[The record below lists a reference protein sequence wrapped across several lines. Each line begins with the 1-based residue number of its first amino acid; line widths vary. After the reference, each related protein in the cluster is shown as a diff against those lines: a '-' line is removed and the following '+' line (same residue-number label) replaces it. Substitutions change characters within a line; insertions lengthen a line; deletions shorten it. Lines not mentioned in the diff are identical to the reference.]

1 MHCALCIERM
11 MTMQWREI
19 EVFTTKEGLEPL
31 TGCLNLL
38 GINGFVIND
47 AEEFAAFTEDKSAN
61 WDYIDDSLLGL
72 KNRENSVTCYL
83 PDNEQGDQML
93 IELKAELKALKAR
106 DTEGRFGRLE
116 IRENTV
122 KEEDWAN
129 NWKQYFHP
137 FPVGQ
142 NLLVMPSWEQLD
154 VPTPREIIL
163 IDPESSFGTG
173 QHETTRMCLELLDGR
188 VCEGD
193 KMLDLGCGSG
203 ILSVA
208 SAKLG
213 ASHVTCVDIDE
224 NSVKIAKQNL
234 EKNNISADKFT
245 VKCGN
250 ICDDAALRDSLGGG
264 YDVVCAN
271 IVADVLIAMSD
282 YFMSFLDDDGVLIVS
297 GIIKERADEVFR
309 VLKSKGLKMVG
320 MRERE
325 DWLAAMYATPRNSDF
340 SDIDE

>member
-1 MHCALCIERM
+1 ME
-11 MTMQWREI
+11 WREI

-31 TGCLNLL
+31 TGALNLL

-47 AEEFAAFTEDKSAN
+47 ADEFKAFTEDKSAN
-61 WDYIDDSLLGL
+61 WDYIDDSLLKL
-72 KNRENSVTCYL
+72 KERENSVTCYL
-83 PDNEQGDQML
+83 PDNAQGEQML
-93 IELKAELKALKAR
+93 IELKAELAAMKSR
-106 DTEGRFGRLE
+106 DAEGRLGRLE
-116 IRENTV
+116 IREASV

-142 NLLVMPSWEQLD
+142 NLLVMPSWETLD
-154 VPTPREIIL
+154 VPTPRQIIL

-173 QHETTRMCLELLDGR
+173 QHDTTRMCLDMLDGR

-193 KMLDLGCGSG
+193 LMLDLGCGSG

-213 ASHVTCVDIDE
+213 AKKVTCVDIDE
-224 NSVKIAKQNL
+224 NSVKIARQNL
-234 EKNNISADKFT
+234 EKNSIPADRFE
-245 VKCGN
+245 VMCGN
-250 ICDDAALRDSLGGG
+250 ICEDAALRERIGSG

-282 YFMSFLDDDGVLIVS
+282 YFMSFLNDNGVLIVS
-297 GIIKERADEVFR
+297 GIIKQRADEVFS
-309 VLKSKGLKMVG
+309 VLKQKGFVMVG
-320 MRERE
+320 IRERE
-325 DWLAAMYATPRNSDF
+325 DWVAAMYATPNNK
-340 SDIDE
+340 DIHN

>member
-1 MHCALCIERM
+1 ME
-11 MTMQWREI
+11 WREI

-31 TGCLNLL
+31 TGALNLL

-47 AEEFAAFTEDKSAN
+47 AEEFKAFTEDKSAN
-61 WDYIDDSLLGL
+61 WDYIDDSLLKL
-72 KNRENSVTCYL
+72 KERENSVTCYL
-83 PDNEQGDQML
+83 PDNAQGEQML
-93 IELKAELKALKAR
+93 IELKAELAAMKSR
-106 DTEGRFGRLE
+106 DAEGRLGRLE
-116 IRENTV
+116 IREASV

-142 NLLVMPSWEQLD
+142 NLLVMPSWETLD
-154 VPTPREIIL
+154 VPTPRQIIL

-173 QHETTRMCLELLDGR
+173 QHDTTRMCLDMLDGR

-193 KMLDLGCGSG
+193 LMLDLGCGSG

-213 ASHVTCVDIDE
+213 AKKVTCVDIDE
-224 NSVKIAKQNL
+224 NSVKIARQNL
-234 EKNNISADKFT
+234 EKNSIPADRFE
-245 VKCGN
+245 VMCGN
-250 ICDDAALRDSLGGG
+250 ICEDAALRERIGSG

-282 YFMSFLDDDGVLIVS
+282 YFMSFLNDNGVLIVS
-297 GIIKERADEVFR
+297 GIIKQRADEVFS
-309 VLKSKGLKMVG
+309 VLKQKGFVMVG
-320 MRERE
+320 IRERE
-325 DWLAAMYATPRNSDF
+325 DWVAAMYATPNNK
-340 SDIDE
+340 DIKN

>member
-1 MHCALCIERM
+1 ME
-11 MTMQWREI
+11 WREI

-31 TGCLNLL
+31 TGALNLL

-47 AEEFAAFTEDKSAN
+47 AEEFKAFTEDKSAN
-61 WDYIDDSLLGL
+61 WDYIDDSLLKL
-72 KNRENSVTCYL
+72 KERENSVTCYL
-83 PDNEQGDQML
+83 PDNAQGEQML
-93 IELKAELKALKAR
+93 IELKAELAAMKSR
-106 DTEGRFGRLE
+106 DAEGRLGRLE
-116 IRENTV
+116 IREASV

-142 NLLVMPSWEQLD
+142 NLLVMPSWETLD
-154 VPTPREIIL
+154 VPTPRQIIL

-173 QHETTRMCLELLDGR
+173 QHDTTRMCLDMLDGR

-193 KMLDLGCGSG
+193 LMLDLGCGSG

-213 ASHVTCVDIDE
+213 AKKVTCVDIDE
-224 NSVKIAKQNL
+224 NSVKIARQNL
-234 EKNNISADKFT
+234 EKNSIPADRFE
-245 VKCGN
+245 VMCGN
-250 ICDDAALRDSLGGG
+250 ICEDAALRERIGTG

-282 YFMSFLDDDGVLIVS
+282 YFMSFLNDDGVLIVS
-297 GIIKERADEVFR
+297 GIIKQRADEVFA
-309 VLKSKGLKMVG
+309 VLKQKGFIMVG
-320 MRERE
+320 IRERE
-325 DWLAAMYATPRNSDF
+325 DWVAAMYATPNNK
-340 SDIDE
+340 DIHN

>member
-1 MHCALCIERM
+1 ME
-11 MTMQWREI
+11 WREI

-31 TGCLNLL
+31 TGALNLL

-47 AEEFAAFTEDKSAN
+47 ADEFKAFTEDKSAN
-61 WDYIDDSLLGL
+61 WDYIDDSLLKL
-72 KNRENSVTCYL
+72 KERENSVTCYL
-83 PDNEQGDQML
+83 PDNAQGEQML
-93 IELKAELKALKAR
+93 IELKAELAAMKSR
-106 DTEGRFGRLE
+106 DAEGRLGRLE
-116 IRENTV
+116 IREASV

-142 NLLVMPSWEQLD
+142 NLLVMPSWETLD
-154 VPTPREIIL
+154 VPTPRQIIL

-173 QHETTRMCLELLDGR
+173 QHDTTRMCLDMLDGR

-193 KMLDLGCGSG
+193 LMLDLGCGSG

-213 ASHVTCVDIDE
+213 AKKVTCVDIDE
-224 NSVKIAKQNL
+224 NSVKIARQNL
-234 EKNNISADKFT
+234 EKNSIPADRFE
-245 VKCGN
+245 VMCGN
-250 ICDDAALRDSLGGG
+250 ICEDAALRERIGSG

-282 YFMSFLDDDGVLIVS
+282 YFMSFLNDDGVLIVS
-297 GIIKERADEVFR
+297 GIIKQRADEVFS
-309 VLKSKGLKMVG
+309 VLKQKGFVMVG
-320 MRERE
+320 IRERE
-325 DWLAAMYATPRNSDF
+325 DWVAAMYATPNNK
-340 SDIDE
+340 DIHN

>member
-1 MHCALCIERM
+1 ME
-11 MTMQWREI
+11 WREI

-31 TGCLNLL
+31 TGALNLL

-47 AEEFAAFTEDKSAN
+47 AEEFKAFTEDKSAN
-61 WDYIDDSLLGL
+61 WDYIDDSLLKL
-72 KNRENSVTCYL
+72 KERENSVTCYL
-83 PDNEQGDQML
+83 PDNAQGEQML
-93 IELKAELKALKAR
+93 IELKAELAAMKSR
-106 DTEGRFGRLE
+106 DAEGRLGRLE
-116 IRENTV
+116 IREASV

-142 NLLVMPSWEQLD
+142 NLLVMPSWETLD
-154 VPTPREIIL
+154 VPTPRQIIL

-173 QHETTRMCLELLDGR
+173 QHDTTRMCLDMLDGR

-193 KMLDLGCGSG
+193 LMLDLGCGSG

-213 ASHVTCVDIDE
+213 AKKVTCVDIDE
-224 NSVKIAKQNL
+224 NSVKIARQNL
-234 EKNNISADKFT
+234 EKNSIPADRFE
-245 VKCGN
+245 VMCGN
-250 ICDDAALRDSLGGG
+250 ICEDAALRERIGTG

-282 YFMSFLDDDGVLIVS
+282 YFMSFLNDNGVLIVS
-297 GIIKERADEVFR
+297 GIIKQRADEVFS
-309 VLKSKGLKMVG
+309 VLKQKGFIMVG
-320 MRERE
+320 IRERE
-325 DWLAAMYATPRNSDF
+325 DWVAAMYATPNNK
-340 SDIDE
+340 DIHN

>member
-1 MHCALCIERM
+1 ME
-11 MTMQWREI
+11 WREI

-31 TGCLNLL
+31 TGALNLL

-47 AEEFAAFTEDKSAN
+47 AEEFKAFTEDKSAN
-61 WDYIDDSLLGL
+61 WDYIDDSLLKL
-72 KNRENSVTCYL
+72 KERENSVTCYL
-83 PDNEQGDQML
+83 PDNAQGEQML
-93 IELKAELKALKAR
+93 IELKAELAAMKSR
-106 DTEGRFGRLE
+106 DAEGRLGRLE
-116 IRENTV
+116 IREASV

-142 NLLVMPSWEQLD
+142 NLLVMPSWETLD
-154 VPTPREIIL
+154 VPTPRQIIL

-173 QHETTRMCLELLDGR
+173 QHDTTRMCLDMLDGR

-193 KMLDLGCGSG
+193 LMLDLGCGSG

-213 ASHVTCVDIDE
+213 AKKVTCVDIDE
-224 NSVKIAKQNL
+224 NSVKIARQNL
-234 EKNNISADKFT
+234 EKNSIPADRFE
-245 VKCGN
+245 VMCGN
-250 ICDDAALRDSLGGG
+250 ICEDAALRERIGTG

-282 YFMSFLDDDGVLIVS
+282 YFMSFLNDDGVLIVS
-297 GIIKERADEVFR
+297 GIIKQRADEVFS
-309 VLKSKGLKMVG
+309 VLKQKGFVMVG
-320 MRERE
+320 IRERE
-325 DWLAAMYATPRNSDF
+325 DWVAAMYATPNNK
-340 SDIDE
+340 DIHN

>member
-1 MHCALCIERM
+1 ME
-11 MTMQWREI
+11 WREI

-31 TGCLNLL
+31 TGALNLL

-47 AEEFAAFTEDKSAN
+47 AEEFKAFTEDKSAN
-61 WDYIDDSLLGL
+61 WDYIDDSLLKL
-72 KNRENSVTCYL
+72 KERENSVTCYL
-83 PDNEQGDQML
+83 PDNDQGEQML
-93 IELKAELKALKAR
+93 IELKAELAAMKSR
-106 DTEGRFGRLE
+106 DAEGRLGRLE
-116 IRENTV
+116 IREASV

-142 NLLVMPSWEQLD
+142 NLLVMPSWETLD
-154 VPTPREIIL
+154 VPTPRQIIL

-173 QHETTRMCLELLDGR
+173 QHDTTRMCLDMLDGR

-193 KMLDLGCGSG
+193 LMLDLGCGSG

-213 ASHVTCVDIDE
+213 AKKVTCVDIDE
-224 NSVKIAKQNL
+224 NSVKIARQNL
-234 EKNNISADKFT
+234 EKNSIPADRFE
-245 VKCGN
+245 VMCGN
-250 ICDDAALRDSLGGG
+250 ICEDAALRERIGTG

-282 YFMSFLDDDGVLIVS
+282 YFMSFLNDDGVLIVS
-297 GIIKERADEVFR
+297 GIIKQRADEVFS
-309 VLKSKGLKMVG
+309 VLKQKGFIMVG
-320 MRERE
+320 IRERE
-325 DWLAAMYATPRNSDF
+325 DWVAAMYATPNNK
-340 SDIDE
+340 DIHN